1 MDKTTTFMV
10 NLIEFNTKFLF
21 FDYKNNLNTVKQ

>member
-10 NLIEFNTKFLF
+10 NLIKFKTKFSF
-21 FDYKNNLNTVKQ
+21 FDYKNNLNIIKQ